1 MIRIEISVA
10 AYTALAGEDY
20 KDDFIAFFNTG
31 RHAREFSP
39 GLLGID
45 TRYKPPR
52 SRSASPPTAGIVT
65 RITAGSKTSRYCEFV
80 YGCGVWRR
88 VPSKGRS

>member
-31 RHAREFSP
+31 RHAREFSL

-45 TRYKPPR
+45 TRCKPSR

-65 RITAGSKTSRYCEFV
+65 WITAGSKTSGYFEFV
-80 YGCGVWRR
+80 YGCCVWRR